1 MKIILLVE
9 DDDMS
14 RDMLSRRLA
23 KLGYVLIE
31 ARNGVEAIEAAQTK
45 NPDLI
50 LENPD
55 LILSGFDFGL
65 SGFDFGW
72 ICACP
77 GWAAWKQHA
86 NCEVT

>member
-50 LENPD
+50 L
-55 LILSGFDFGL
+55 SGFDFGL